1 MSIYL
6 QHWQGFGLA
15 QEPRDCSQS
24 PIFSYHRQ
32 DRALPVRAA
41 ILLSCTVEPR
51 YNEPMYYE
59 NPGITNYFL
68 YPSTVIVKY
77 IKKTLSVP
85 SPSLMLRFHCT
96 ELEVLSRVF
105 EG

>member
-41 ILLSCTVEPR
+41 ILLSCTVEPP
-51 YNEPMYYE
+51 YNEPIHYE

-68 YPSTVIVKY
+68 YPSIVIVKY
-77 IKKTLSVP
+77 IKKILPVP
-85 SPSLMLRFHCT
+85 WPFLMSKFHCT
-96 ELEVLSRVF
+96 ELE
-105 EG
+105 G